1 MECALILISP
11 AFADNRDQLRRNERQ
26 RRKSMRPALIA
37 TLVALVAAPALA
49 QQPAGGTFEGAIM
62 GAKGDNI
69 GKVIIRGGDNATVVR
84 ITINAGGLT
93 PGWHGIHFHQV
104 GDCSD
109 PGKYELSKGHVNH
122 DQAKHGLLNREGP
135 DEGDLPNIFANADGS
150 VNAEVGSESVALTG
164 EEGLKDK
171 DGSALVI
178 HANEDDHNTQPIGGA
193 GPRVACAVIK

>member
-1 MECALILISP
+1 MKP
-11 AFADNRDQLRRNERQ
+11 A
-26 RRKSMRPALIA
+26 MI
-37 TLVALVAAPALA
+37 VALAAAALAGPALA
-49 QQPAGGTFEGAIM
+49 QQQAPGVETFEGAIM
-62 GAKGDNI
+62 GPKGDNI
-69 GKVIIRGGDNATVVR
+69 GKLTIRGGENATVVR

-109 PGKYELSKGHVNH
+109 PGKYEVSKGHVNH
-122 DQAKHGLLNREGP
+122 DDAKHGLLNSDGP
-135 DEGDLPNIFANADGS
+135 DQGDLPNIFANADGS
-150 VNAEVGSESVALTG
+150 VNAEVGSESIALLG

-178 HANEDDHNTQPIGGA
+178 HANEDDHTSQPIGNA